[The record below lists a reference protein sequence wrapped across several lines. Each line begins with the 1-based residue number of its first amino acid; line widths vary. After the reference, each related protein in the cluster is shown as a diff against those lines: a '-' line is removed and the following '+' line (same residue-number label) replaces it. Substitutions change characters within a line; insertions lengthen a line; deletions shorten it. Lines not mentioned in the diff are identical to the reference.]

1 MRRRQKSGGRRDEEM
16 IKHLEELL
24 DLSRGKGKRLAVAV
38 AQDEVVLKAVDAAF
52 KEDIIK
58 PILVGD
64 EKKIKEE
71 AEKAG
76 VDLKGYEVVH
86 AEGIEEAAAK
96 AVELAAKGE
105 ADLLMKG
112 KLQTAQIMRTVLKEE
127 YGLRTGMTMGMVSVF
142 EIPNFPRLLILT
154 DAGMTIAPDLNQKIH
169 LIQHA
174 IRVAKVLGIETPK
187 VALVSAVE
195 TVNPKIPATV
205 DAAIIAKMADR
216 GQIKGAVI
224 DGPFALD
231 NVVSKEAAE
240 HKGIKSPVAGEADI
254 IVTPDIDAG
263 NILYK
268 ALIFL
273 AGAKSA
279 STILGAKV
287 PVVLTSRA
295 DSDET
300 KLYSIALTA
309 ALS

>member
-1 MRRRQKSGGRRDEEM
+1 M
-16 IKHLEELL
+16 IKHLRELL
-24 DLSRGKGKRLAVAV
+24 DLSRGKDKRLAVAV
-38 AQDEVVLKAVDAAF
+38 AQDEVVLKAVDAAVR
-52 KEDIIK
+52 EDIVV

-64 EKKIKEE
+64 EKLIREE

-76 VDLKGYEVVH
+76 IGLKGYEIVH
-86 AEGIEEAAAK
+86 VEGIEEAAAK
-96 AVELAAKGE
+96 AVELASKGE

-142 EIPNFPRLLILT
+142 EIPEFPRLLVLT
-154 DAGMTIAPDLNQKIH
+154 DAGMTLSPDLSQKLD
-169 LIQHA
+169 LIRHA
-174 IRVAKVLGIETPK
+174 IKVANILGIDTPK
-187 VALVSAVE
+187 VGLVSAVE
-195 TVNPKIPATV
+195 TVNPKLQATI
-205 DAAIIAKMADR
+205 DAALIAKMADR
-216 GQIKGAVI
+216 KQIKGAII

-231 NVVSKEAAE
+231 NVVSKEAAK
-240 HKGIKSPVAGEADI
+240 HKGIESPVAGEADI
-254 IVTPDIDAG
+254 IVTPDINAG

-273 AGAKSA
+273 AKAKSA
-279 STILGAKV
+279 STIMGARV
-287 PVVLTSRA
+287 PIVLTSRA

>member
-1 MRRRQKSGGRRDEEM
+1 M

-24 DLSRGKGKRLAVAV
+24 KLSKGKGKRLAVAV
-38 AQDEVVLKAVDAAF
+38 AQDEVVLKAVDAAAR
-52 KEDIIK
+52 EEIVL

-64 EKKIKEE
+64 EKAIRME

-76 VDLKGYEVVH
+76 VDVSKYEIVH
-86 AEGIEEAAAK
+86 AEGIEGAAAK
-96 AVELAAKGE
+96 AVELTAKGE

-142 EIPNFPRLLILT
+142 EIPGHHKLLIIS
-154 DAGMTIAPDLNQKIH
+154 DAGMTIAPTLEQKVDLIKH
-169 LIQHA
+169 TV
-174 IRVAKVLGIETPK
+174 RVANILGIETPK
-187 VALVSAVE
+187 VAVVSAVE
-195 TVNPKIPATV
+195 TVNPKIPATL
-205 DAAIIAKMADR
+205 DAALLAKMADR
-216 GQIKGAVI
+216 GQIKGAIV

-240 HKGIKSPVAGEADI
+240 HKGIKSPVAGDADVI
-254 IVTPDIDAG
+254 ITPDIDAG

-273 AGAKSA
+273 ARAKSA

-287 PVVLTSRA
+287 PIVLTSRA

-309 ALS
+309 ALA

>member
-1 MRRRQKSGGRRDEEM
+1 M
-16 IKHLEELL
+16 IKKLSELL
-24 DLSRGKGKRLAVAV
+24 ELSRGKGKRLAVAV
-38 AQDEVVLKAVDAAF
+38 AQDEVVLKAVDNAA
-52 KEDIIK
+52 KEDIVV

-64 EKKIKEE
+64 EKLIREE

-76 VDLKGYEVVH
+76 IDVSKYQIVH
-86 AEGIEEAAAK
+86 VEGVMEAAAK
-96 AVELAAKGE
+96 AVELVSKGE
-105 ADLLMKG
+105 ADLIMKG
-112 KLQTAQIMRTVLKEE
+112 KLQTAQIMRMVLKEE

-142 EIPNFPRLLILT
+142 EIPDFPRLLILT
-154 DAGMTIAPDLNQKIH
+154 DAGMTIAPDLNQKVD
-169 LIQHA
+169 LIKHA
-174 IRVAKVLGIETPK
+174 IRVANVLGIETPK

-195 TVNPKIPATV
+195 TVNPKIPATI
-205 DAAIIAKMADR
+205 DAALIAKMADR
-216 GQIKGAVI
+216 KQIKGAII

-240 HKGIKSPVAGEADI
+240 HKGIVSPVAGEADI

-268 ALIFL
+268 GLIFL
-273 AGAKSA
+273 AKAKSA

>member
-1 MRRRQKSGGRRDEEM
+1 M
-16 IKHLEELL
+16 IKKLSELL
-24 DLSRGKGKRLAVAV
+24 ELSRGKGKRLVVAV
-38 AQDEVVLKAVDAAF
+38 AQDEVVLKAVDNAAR
-52 KEDIIK
+52 EDIVV
-58 PILVGD
+58 PTLVGD
-64 EKKIKEE
+64 EKLIKEE

-76 VDLKGYEVVH
+76 IDVSKYEIVH
-86 AEGIEEAAAK
+86 VEGVMKAAAK
-96 AVELAAKGE
+96 AVELVSKGE
-105 ADLLMKG
+105 ADLIMKG
-112 KLQTAQIMRTVLKEE
+112 KLQTAQIMRMVLKEE

-142 EIPNFPRLLILT
+142 EIPDFPRLLILT
-154 DAGMTIAPDLNQKIH
+154 DAGMTITPDLSQKVD
-169 LIQHA
+169 LIKHA
-174 IRVAKVLGIETPK
+174 IRVANVLGIETPK

-195 TVNPKIPATV
+195 TVNPKIPATI
-205 DAAIIAKMADR
+205 DAALIAKMADR
-216 GQIKGAVI
+216 RQIKGAII

-240 HKGIKSPVAGEADI
+240 HKGIVSPVAGEADI

-268 ALIFL
+268 GLIFL
-273 AGAKSA
+273 AKAKCA

>member
-1 MRRRQKSGGRRDEEM
+1 M
-16 IKHLEELL
+16 IRHLKELL
-24 DLSRGKGKRLAVAV
+24 DLARGKGKRLAVAV
-38 AQDEVVLKAVDAAF
+38 AQDEVVLKAVDNAA
-52 KEDIIK
+52 KENIVV

-64 EKKIKEE
+64 ENKIKEE

-76 VDLKGYEVVH
+76 IDVSKYEIVH

-96 AVELAAKGE
+96 AVELASKGE

-142 EIPNFPRLLILT
+142 EIPDFPKLLIIS
-154 DAGMTIAPDLNQKIH
+154 DAGMTISPDLNQKID
-169 LIQHA
+169 LIKHT
-174 IRVAKVLGIETPK
+174 IRVANVLGIETPK

-205 DAAIIAKMADR
+205 DAALIAKMADR
-216 GQIKGAVI
+216 KQIKGAII

-240 HKGIKSPVAGEADI
+240 HKGIVSPVAGDADI
-254 IVTPDIDAG
+254 IITPDIDAG

-273 AGAKSA
+273 AKAKSA
-279 STILGAKV
+279 SVILGAKV
-287 PVVLTSRA
+287 PIVLTSRA

>member
-1 MRRRQKSGGRRDEEM
+1 M
-16 IKHLEELL
+16 IKHLRELL
-24 DLSRGKGKRLAVAV
+24 ELSRGKGKKLAVAV
-38 AQDEVVLKAVDAAF
+38 AQDSVVLKAVAEAV
-52 KEDIIK
+52 KEDIVV

-64 EKKIKEE
+64 ERLIKEE

-76 VDLKGYEVVH
+76 VDLKGYEIVH
-86 AEGIEEAAAK
+86 AEGIEEAANK

-127 YGLRTGMTMGMVSVF
+127 YGLRTGRTMCMVSVF
-142 EIPNFPRLLILT
+142 EIPDFPRLLILT
-154 DAGMTIAPDLNQKIH
+154 DAGMTLYPDLKQKID
-169 LIQHA
+169 LIENA
-174 IRVAKVLGIETPK
+174 VMVARVIGIETPK
-187 VALVSAVE
+187 VGLVSAVE
-195 TVNPKIPATV
+195 TVNPKLQATV
-205 DAAIIAKMADR
+205 DAALIAKMADR
-216 GQIKGAVI
+216 KQIKGAII

-240 HKGIKSPVAGEADI
+240 HKGIVSPVAGEADI
-254 IVTPDIDAG
+254 IVTPNIDAG
-263 NILYK
+263 NVLYK

-273 AGAKSA
+273 AKAKSA
-279 STILGAKV
+279 STIMGAKI
-287 PVVLTSRA
+287 PIVLTSRA